1 MKARR
6 DRSWLLATAKT
17 VAGSLKP
24 HTDGT
29 RLRIRI
35 PTRATVTDTNG
46 WGAAIGDLG
55 KGQPL
60 LEIWFC
66 RFSGFPERKLYAGFF
81 SERRQQLTS
90 ITKHVSGKLWPV
102 REVNIRDLIHGR
114 YVVLAKRLG
123 RAEFNTPIVEK
134 YANGETWYGIY
145 DATRETSKGVSFCT
159 RAVAFFE
166 DVARTLPNANAED
179 EQREVYPRYENRKR
193 VASHLKRERS
203 RLLAT
208 ERKILDGYQCQVCG
222 LRFEDVYGKLGSE
235 FAESHHLVP
244 LSRMREGSRTNID
257 DLATVCANCHRMLHR
272 MNAESAENM
281 KRLSD
286 IIRKRRG
293 KRT

>member
-1 MKARR
+1 MTGLGCWQQPKL
-6 DRSWLLATAKT
+6 W
-17 VAGSLKP
+17 AGSLKP

-208 ERKILDGYQCQVCG
+208 ERKIRDGYQCQVCG
-222 LRFEDVYGKLGSE
+222 LRFEDVYGKARKRICGITSPRTVE
-235 FAESHHLVP
+235 PDARGVKNEHRRP
-244 LSRMREGSRTNID
+244 RNRMRELPPYAPPHERG
-257 DLATVCANCHRMLHR
+257 
-272 MNAESAENM
+272 E
-281 KRLSD
+281 
-286 IIRKRRG
+286 RREHE
-293 KRT
+293 KTQ